1 MVSNSP
7 ELSLDLS
14 PPVSRSDPDFLTRFQ
29 LFEDIDLQE
38 LQKPNDFISRLEDEV
53 NKIKAFKRELP
64 LSFLLLNNAIDKLK
78 DEARKQ
84 AARQKEG
91 KLDGAAGAN
100 LGNDQFE
107 KKSWMSSAQLWSP
120 LQGAEDEDN
129 DQSQQWQPCKYGR
142 DTEASRLSP
151 REEEEEEEEG
161 TLPGL
166 SLVTPGLK
174 TPAATEPLSG
184 RGGAGEILSGS
195 VYYTP
200 VNQTE
205 NKLPYQTTKK
215 RRRCWSPELHRRFVD
230 ALEKLGGCQV
240 ATPKQI
246 RELMKVDGL
255 SNDEVKSHLQKY
267 RLHVRKLPAASGMS
281 PSLSNDIAMG
291 QDRLGLGSSKM
302 DLLQSSSPKGPLH
315 LGRSGKCNSSSMEDD
330 HDNDNNNNDDNSDS
344 HSWNVRHRM

>member
-1 MVSNSP
+1 
-7 ELSLDLS
+7 
-14 PPVSRSDPDFLTRFQ
+14 
-29 LFEDIDLQE
+29 
-38 LQKPNDFISRLEDEV
+38 
-53 NKIKAFKRELP
+53 
-64 LSFLLLNNAIDKLK
+64 
-78 DEARKQ
+78 
-84 AARQKEG
+84 
-91 KLDGAAGAN
+91 
-100 LGNDQFE
+100 
-107 KKSWMSSAQLWSP
+107 MSSAQLWSP

-151 REEEEEEEEG
+151 REEKEEEGG

-174 TPAATEPLSG
+174 SLAADEPLSG

-195 VYYTP
+195 VYYTA

-205 NKLPYQTTKK
+205 NKVPYQTTKK

-267 RLHVRKLPAASGMS
+267 RLHVRKLPAASGTS

-302 DLLQSSSPKGPLH
+302 DLLQSSSPEGPLH

-330 HDNDNNNNDDNSDS
+330 HDNDINNNDDNSDS